1 MMVHVTDA
9 EGSPE
14 SLVWYW
20 CFLSVSITLKNMGI
34 LFRTEYDYV
43 SHATIDISGKQIKKK
58 KRLMG
63 VILSFVKAMLFLP
76 KLRNI

>member
-58 KRLMG
+58 KN
-63 VILSFVKAMLFLP
+63 V
-76 KLRNI
+76 